1 MVEPAEREQL
11 AKVLRSV
18 SMRICVQQ
26 DVPDEEEC
34 LVMAKRHVKD
44 IIKRIDLEEIISLP
58 RDGKQDDKKK
68 RAEKKR
74 AAAAAEEAAAGC
86 DWVKRRKS
94 AK

>member
-1 MVEPAEREQL
+1 
-11 AKVLRSV
+11 
-18 SMRICVQQ
+18 MRICVQQ

-68 RAEKKR
+68 
-74 AAAAAEEAAAGC
+74 AGRRRSGRPRRP
-86 DWVKRRKS
+86 KRRQL
-94 AK
+94 AVTG

>member
-18 SMRICVQQ
+18 SMRICCVQQ

-68 RAEKKR
+68 RA
-74 AAAAAEEAAAGC
+74 AAAAEEAAAGC